1 MRIRDIIVEGWS
13 EKYKS
18 SINCNNPKGFSQK
31 AHCAGRKKN
40 EDAQPSQIR
49 IYMSHDPGWMGAFF
63 VNDYKGDELKP
74 TTLPA
79 SIIKGFEPDSK
90 MKDPKSAANVKKIIA
105 GIEKGDNIPPIL
117 VRKMASGYQ
126 VIDGHHRF
134 WAQKKI
140 GQKNIAVK
148 IVPPSLI
155 KDVKGK
161 SEIPHNVDEEA
172 AGVGIVTKQNA
183 TADVPVGGEYM
194 NVKKLFPSK
203 KRKSKKK

>member
-1 MRIRDIIVEGWS
+1 MRIRDII
-13 EKYKS
+13 
-18 SINCNNPKGFSQK
+18 
-31 AHCAGRKKN
+31 N
-40 EDAQPSQIR
+40 EDAQPNQIR
-49 IYMSHDPGWMGAFF
+49 VYMSHDPGWMGAFF
-63 VNDYKGDELKP
+63 VNDYKGDELKS

-79 SIIKGFEPDSK
+79 TIIKGFEPDSK

-194 NVKKLFPSK
+194 NVKKLFPNK
-203 KRKSKKK
+203 KRKSKKR